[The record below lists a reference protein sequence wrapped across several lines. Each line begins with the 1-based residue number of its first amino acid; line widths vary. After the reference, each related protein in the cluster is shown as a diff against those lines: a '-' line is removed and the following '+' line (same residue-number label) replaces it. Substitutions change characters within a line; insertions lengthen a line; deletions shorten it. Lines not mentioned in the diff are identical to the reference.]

1 MGLRIIHP
9 RQKYFYCFISMETC
23 WKGFKIIT
31 LEITFETQ
39 LFFENV
45 CKTLTSMG
53 RTILKYIYSWSVV
66 HTFNIRWISTLDMT
80 LVRSYH
86 IYTPPLPLPQI
97 KQLFRLKGFKRIMCT

>member
-1 MGLRIIHP
+1 
-9 RQKYFYCFISMETC
+9 
-23 WKGFKIIT
+23 
-31 LEITFETQ
+31 
-39 LFFENV
+39 
-45 CKTLTSMG
+45 MG

-97 KQLFRLKGFKRIMCT
+97 KQLFRLKGFKRIMCNYLNKVLKYLKKGHCTVVYYYTLFTFKNRNTNNLKDIEYYEIQI